1 MDKNIEIALKV
12 IKKLPKKRNLKISK
26 KIVSFIESHQDRY
39 YDIKGL
45 GDPEIIN
52 QKELK
57 NPNEFYYHKISKSD
71 FYYDEIDNFICF
83 NAGKYE
89 DLNFVEL
96 LDFLFHSKE
105 DGEIDLFDELNNSK
119 LRTLVIDID
128 GAKNKENISNIIKE
142 YFKDFKI
149 DIAII

>member
-1 MDKNIEIALKV
+1 MDENIEIALKV

-26 KIVSFIESHQDRY
+26 KIVNFIESHQDRY

-45 GDPEIIN
+45 GSPEIIN

-57 NPNEFYYHKISKSD
+57 NPNEFSYHKISKSD
-71 FYYDEIDNFICF
+71 FYYDEVDNFICF

-89 DLNFVEL
+89 GLNFIEL

-128 GAKNKENISNIIKE
+128 GAKDKENISNIIKE

-149 DIAII
+149 DITII